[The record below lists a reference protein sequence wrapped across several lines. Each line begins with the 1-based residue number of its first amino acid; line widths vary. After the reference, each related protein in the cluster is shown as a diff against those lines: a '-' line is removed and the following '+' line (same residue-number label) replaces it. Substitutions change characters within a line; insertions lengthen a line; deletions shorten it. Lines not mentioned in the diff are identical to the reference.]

1 MRKSQGPAESI
12 YGLYGS
18 SRIPSLFVSEPV
30 RGSQT
35 VAYLVER
42 GRLESFT
49 SDDPAAA
56 AAALLQ
62 RATRRLETTARS
74 ALDGGDVDGAYVAA
88 YDAYR
93 MTAEALLA
101 CQRLRATGGEG
112 SHMTVED
119 AVSAQFGVDIPAFA
133 KPTFERF
140 RRTRHSAQYF
150 DPDAPPITQADASW
164 ALEKAGDALNRAR
177 NLLARAVP
185 RRFQE
190 PGQAPVA

>member
-1 MRKSQGPAESI
+1 
-12 YGLYGS
+12 
-18 SRIPSLFVSEPV
+18 VNEPI
-30 RGSQT
+30 RGGRA

-49 SDDPAAA
+49 SEQPAAMA
-56 AAALLQ
+56 ATLLQ
-62 RATRRLETTARS
+62 RAERRLETTARA
-74 ALDGGDVDGAYVAA
+74 ALNGGDVDGAYVAA

-101 CQRLRATGGEG
+101 CQGLRATGGDG

-119 AVSAQFGVDIPAFA
+119 AVSAQFALDIPAFA

-150 DPDAPPITQADASW
+150 DPDAAPITEADASW
-164 ALEKAGDALNRAR
+164 ALEKAAGALSGAR
-177 NLLARAVP
+177 SALASAPP
-185 RRFQE
+185 RRFEE
-190 PGQAPVA
+190 PA